1 MNKGRYLV
9 LGAVLTITALTGGQ
23 ASAPPSRQP
32 GRTDPASGTVNPT
45 PQSQLLRI
53 LTPVASQQFSNNA
66 ITVRFELVSPA
77 AYAGTPNF
85 LVQLDGTEP
94 VRTTSTEQNFTGL
107 ATGVHNIT
115 VLLVDGNDSPIP
127 GGRAS
132 VQFTIT
138 PQTAQPGSQTSVPAS
153 EEARKLK
160 LGGYQ
165 FQKPDPTQSAEPDL
179 PKASSPLP
187 LISVIGFGILV
198 GGIVSALKTRS

>member
-1 MNKGRYLV
+1 
-9 LGAVLTITALTGGQ
+9 
-23 ASAPPSRQP
+23 
-32 GRTDPASGTVNPT
+32 VNPE

-66 ITVRFELVSPA
+66 ITVRFELLNPA

-107 ATGVHNIT
+107 ATGVHSIT
-115 VLLVDGNDSPIP
+115 VVLVDANDSPIP

-132 VQFTIT
+132 VQFTVA
-138 PQTAQPGSQTSVPAS
+138 PQTAQPGSQTSMPAD

-165 FQKPDPTQSAEPDL
+165 FQKPDPQSADPDL